1 MAIVNIKY
9 NAIVIIILKNK
20 DIQKYNDDKMR
31 CISND
36 FLNANVPF
44 MSYTNNSSITF
55 KQK

>member
-9 NAIVIIILKNK
+9 NDIVVMVLKNN

-31 CISND
+31 CISNS
-36 FLNANVPF
+36 FLNINIPF

>member
-44 MSYTNNSSITF
+44 MSYANNSSVAF
-55 KQK
+55 K